1 MATVLEAPTD
11 TRTRILDA
19 TFRSVERFGLS
30 RFTVDDVART
40 ANLSRQTVYRYF
52 DSKDDLVMALVL
64 REEEAFLEGVRAEFE
79 THDQL
84 EAAMRA
90 AIGYCLVA
98 AREHPLLDRLLAAEP
113 DVLLP
118 YLTVRGGALV
128 TRARSALEGLVG
140 ARVEVD
146 PQLVRRAADLAVRA
160 VISYTLTP
168 TDDRPEDVAR
178 GTAKL
183 LTAAIRGTR
192 KEKR

>member
-1 MATVLEAPTD
+1 MATVLDAPAD

-19 TFRSVERFGLS
+19 AFRSVERFGLS
-30 RFTVDDVART
+30 RFTVDDVAK
-40 ANLSRQTVYRYF
+40 AAGLSRQTVYRYF

-64 REEEAFLEGVRAEFE
+64 REEEAFIDGVRAEFE
-79 THDQL
+79 THGDF
-84 EAAMRA
+84 EAAMTA
-90 AIGYCLVA
+90 AIRYCLVS
-98 AREHPLLDRLLAAEP
+98 ARAHPLLDRLLAAEP

-118 YLTVRGGALV
+118 YLTVRGMPLV
-128 TRARSALEGLVG
+128 TRARTALEDLVG
-140 ARVEVD
+140 GRIDADRD
-146 PQLVRRAADLAVRA
+146 LVRRAADLAVRA

-183 LTAAIRGTR
+183 LTAALRGTR